1 MKTLLNSALDSHISS
16 GMEEL
21 NIWVAFKRFL
31 NLLDNIFAAGL
42 FSFFV
47 AWTANYLGYNAELDL
62 GSSISKSLTE
72 IIPHSLTDTLYFL
85 LYLCAF
91 WRIVRVTK
99 VMPPFNRYVNKH
111 ILIVCAIIFVSTAFT
126 IPAFIY
132 GLEQRGIGLGQ
143 TEEEARIAENPYLV
157 IGLRWGLFLTLF
169 AYRRCIL
176 RYQISEW
183 EVPNDYRSL
192 YDEIQLKKMMKKRDE
207 MIKRAEE
214 RAEALERERAQA
226 SGTEM
231 GQATGRKKKK
241 KRKK

>member
-99 VMPPFNRYVNKH
+99 VMPFNRYVNKT
-111 ILIVCAIIFVSTAFT
+111 ILVVCAIIFVSTAFT

-132 GLEQRGIGLGQ
+132 GLEQRRMGLGQ
-143 TEEEARIAENPYLV
+143 TEEQARIAENPYLV

-169 AYRRCIL
+169 AYRRIFL
-176 RYQISEW
+176 RHQISEW
-183 EVPNDYRSL
+183 EIPSDYRSL
-192 YDEIQLKKMMKKRDE
+192 YDEFRLKKMEKECDE
-207 MIKRAEE
+207 MFKKMEE
-214 RAEALERERAQA
+214 RAKALNRDVAQA

-231 GQATGRKKKK
+231 GKAPGRKKKK

>member
-99 VMPPFNRYVNKH
+99 VMPFNRYVNKH

>member
-1 MKTLLNSALDSHISS
+1 MKTLLNSALDSNISS

-72 IIPHSLTDTLYFL
+72 IIPHSPTDTLYFL

-99 VMPPFNRYVNKH
+99 VMPFNRYVNKH
-111 ILIVCAIIFVSTAFT
+111 ILIVCAIIFVFLTLAV
-126 IPAFIY
+126 PVFIY
-132 GLEQRGIGLGQ
+132 LDEQRGLWLGQ
-143 TEEEARIAENPYLV
+143 SEEEARLTDNPYFV
-157 IGLRWGLFLTLF
+157 VGLRWGMFWSLF
-169 AYRRCIL
+169 AYRRVIL

-183 EVPNDYRSL
+183 KVPNDYRSL

-241 KRKK
+241 KKKK

>member
-1 MKTLLNSALDSHISS
+1 
-16 GMEEL
+16 MEKL

-42 FSFFV
+42 FSFFM

-85 LYLCAF
+85 FYLCTF

-99 VMPPFNRYVNKH
+99 VMPFNRYVNKY
-111 ILIVCAIIFVSTAFT
+111 ILLIVVI
-126 IPAFIY
+126 AFIAGAFSFGGFIY
-132 GLEQRGIGLGQ
+132 ASEKKMEIMFGRTGDA
-143 TEEEARIAENPYLV
+143 ARLSDYPFYV
-157 IGLRWGLFLTLF
+157 VGLRWGLGIALF

-183 EVPNDYRSL
+183 KVPNDYRSL

-231 GQATGRKKKK
+231 GKATGRKKKK

>member
-1 MKTLLNSALDSHISS
+1 
-16 GMEEL
+16 MEKL

-42 FSFFV
+42 FSFFM

-99 VMPPFNRYVNKH
+99 VMPFNRYVNKT
-111 ILIVCAIIFVSTAFT
+111 ILIVCAIIFVFLTLAV
-126 IPAFIY
+126 PVFIY
-132 GLEQRGIGLGQ
+132 LDEQRGLWLGQ
-143 TEEEARIAENPYLV
+143 SEEEARLTDNPYFV
-157 IGLRWGLFLTLF
+157 VGLRWGMFWSLLV
-169 AYRRCIL
+169 YRRIFL
-176 RYQISEW
+176 RHQISEW
-183 EVPNDYRSL
+183 EIPSDYRSL
-192 YDEIQLKKMMKKRDE
+192 YDEFRLKKMEKECDE
-207 MIKRAEE
+207 MFKKMEE
-214 RAEALERERAQA
+214 RAKALNRDVAQA

-231 GQATGRKKKK
+231 GKATGRKKKK

>member
-1 MKTLLNSALDSHISS
+1 MKELLNSALNPHISS
-16 GMEEL
+16 KMEKL

-99 VMPPFNRYVNKH
+99 VMPFNRYVNKH
-111 ILIVCAIIFVSTAFT
+111 ILIVCAIIFVFLTLAV
-126 IPAFIY
+126 PVFIY
-132 GLEQRGIGLGQ
+132 LDEQRGLWLGQ
-143 TEEEARIAENPYLV
+143 SEEEARLTDNPYFV
-157 IGLRWGLFLTLF
+157 VGLRWGMFWSLF
-169 AYRRCIL
+169 AYRRGIL
-176 RYQISEW
+176 RYKISEW

-192 YDEIQLKKMMKKRDE
+192 YDEFRLKKMEK
-207 MIKRAEE
+207 E
-214 RAEALERERAQA
+214 RAERRERILAEWQR
-226 SGTEM
+226 TEAIEKDQTQ
-231 GQATGRKKKK
+231 GPEKERTTKRKKKK
-241 KRKK
+241 KK

>member
-1 MKTLLNSALDSHISS
+1 MNTLLNSALNPHISS
-16 GMEEL
+16 SMEKL

-99 VMPPFNRYVNKH
+99 VMPFNRYVNKT
-111 ILIVCAIIFVSTAFT
+111 ILIVCAIIFVFLTLAV
-126 IPAFIY
+126 PVFIY
-132 GLEQRGIGLGQ
+132 LDEQRGLWLGQ
-143 TEEEARIAENPYLV
+143 SEEEARLTDNPYFV
-157 IGLRWGLFLTLF
+157 VGLRWGMFWSLF
-169 AYRRCIL
+169 AYRRIFL
-176 RYQISEW
+176 RHQISEW
-183 EVPNDYRSL
+183 EIPSDYRSL
-192 YDEIQLKKMMKKRDE
+192 YDEFRLKKMMKKRDE
-207 MIKRAEE
+207 MIKRAVE

-231 GQATGRKKKK
+231 GQATKRKKKK
-241 KRKK
+241 KK

>member
-1 MKTLLNSALDSHISS
+1 MNTLLNSALNPHISS
-16 GMEEL
+16 SMEKL

-42 FSFFV
+42 FSFFM

-72 IIPHSLTDTLYFL
+72 IVPHSLTDTLYFL

-91 WRIVRVTK
+91 WRTIRVTK
-99 VMPPFNRYVNKH
+99 VMPFNRYVNKT

-143 TEEEARIAENPYLV
+143 SEEEARLTDNPYFV
-157 IGLRWGLFLTLF
+157 VGLRWGMFWSLLV
-169 AYRRCIL
+169 YRRIFL
-176 RYQISEW
+176 RHQISEW
-183 EVPNDYRSL
+183 KVPNDYRSL

-231 GQATGRKKKK
+231 GKATGRKKKK